1 LLIFGRAPAILHT
14 LWLSKIAVSGFRVVG
29 TPLNPSRIKRTTIY
43 VQRTTILFIAHRL
56 SFIIHRISYIVH
68 RISYI
73 VHRTSQLIH
82 FFLKTLNILDRFLT
96 LWIFLAMLLGITLGF
111 LFPGLP
117 IIIEQMGQGST
128 NIPLA
133 IGLILMMIPPLA
145 KVNYSRIPALFRN
158 LKLFGI
164 VFLFNW
170 VLSPLLMFILARIF
184 LPDQAD
190 YSVGLMLIGI
200 APCIAM
206 VIVWND
212 LAGGDRDYV
221 AALVAFN
228 SIFQVLFYSVYAWVF
243 ITWLPEQFGLS
254 GIAVSIPMIE
264 IAKTVFI
271 YLGIPFLIGFLLRT
285 ILIPIKGTD
294 WYSNKLLPR
303 ISPITLV
310 ALLFT
315 IVLMFSLKGQAI
327 LQLPFDVIRVAI
339 PLTIFFGI
347 MFFLA
352 FFLARKS
359 GAKYSEAVSIAF
371 TSSGNNFELGIAV
384 AIAVF
389 GLHSGAAFAA
399 VIGPLIEVPVLVLFV
414 RFALSQKS
422 KFNSTHS

>member
-1 LLIFGRAPAILHT
+1 
-14 LWLSKIAVSGFRVVG
+14 
-29 TPLNPSRIKRTTIY
+29 
-43 VQRTTILFIAHRL
+43 
-56 SFIIHRISYIVH
+56 
-68 RISYI
+68 
-73 VHRTSQLIH
+73 
-82 FFLKTLNILDRFLT
+82 
-96 LWIFLAMLLGITLGF
+96 MLLGIFLGS
-111 LFPGLP
+111 LFPDLP
-117 IIIEQMGQGST
+117 AIIDQMGQGST

-243 ITWLPEQFGLS
+243 ITWLPEQFGFS
-254 GIAVSIPMIE
+254 GIAVSIPMSE

-271 YLGIPFLIGFLLRT
+271 YLGIPFLIGFLLRNI
-285 ILIPIKGTD
+285 ILPLKGAD
-294 WYSNKLLPR
+294 WYSNKFLPR
-303 ISPITLV
+303 ISPITLI

-315 IVLMFSLKGQAI
+315 IILMFSLKGQAI

-339 PLTIFFGI
+339 PLTIFFAI

-359 GAKYSEAVSIAF
+359 GAHYTEAVSIAF

-422 KFNSTHS
+422 KFNSSNF

>member
-1 LLIFGRAPAILHT
+1 MAI
-14 LWLSKIAVSGFRVVG
+14 G
-29 TPLNPSRIKRTTIY
+29 
-43 VQRTTILFIAHRL
+43 
-56 SFIIHRISYIVH
+56 IS
-68 RISYI
+68 
-73 VHRTSQLIH
+73 
-82 FFLKTLNILDRFLT
+82 
-96 LWIFLAMLLGITLGF
+96 LGF
-111 LFPGLP
+111 IFPELP
-117 IIIEQMGQGST
+117 AFINKMGQGST

-145 KVNYSRIPALFRN
+145 KVNYKRLPTLFKN
-158 LKLFGI
+158 IKLFAI

-170 VLSPLLMFILARIF
+170 VLSPLLMFLLARIF
-184 LPDQAD
+184 LSNYAD

-243 ITWLPEQFGLS
+243 ITWLPEQFGLT
-254 GIAVSIPMIE
+254 GIRVTIPINE
-264 IAKTVFI
+264 IAQTVFI
-271 YLGIPFLIGFLLRT
+271 YLGIPFLVGFLLHS
-285 ILIPIKGTD
+285 ILQPLKGVN
-294 WYSNKLLPR
+294 WYTQQFLPR
-303 ISPITLV
+303 ISPITLI

-315 IVLMFSLKGQAI
+315 IVLMFSLKGQS
-327 LQLPFDVIRVAI
+327 LLELPWDVLRIAI
-339 PLTIFFGI
+339 PLTIFFGV

-352 FFLARKS
+352 FYLARKT
-359 GAKYSEAVSIAF
+359 GAHYSEAVSIAF

-399 VIGPLIEVPVLVLFV
+399 VIGPLIEVPVLILFV
-414 RFALSQKS
+414 RFALSQQS
-422 KFNSTHS
+422 KFTTRHS